1 MEEHNHFFGEEYNQD
16 DETSNS
22 SVADL
27 PENLRFDSSFSE
39 ETQSDTASTTSNF
52 MIYTQEVEPVS
63 LPADVVSDEE
73 LADLISAH
81 ILEIRRDGA
90 IENVIFGYNKVI
102 AHDCEHRL
110 LFKHRLYDTSIGTGH
125 FVTLEYD
132 ARVRSGV
139 PGIPWSEFKFQR
151 ITHEFYES
159 KQELLA
165 CKECINNSPAF
176 LQRSALKSF
185 CLFSTKEEVKSMSK
199 LLAMNVSEMETCL
212 QMDTQVQGE
221 KDFTYL
227 LNLINATGLKALF
240 PPRMYDLLATC
251 VKCSTEIK
259 KAARYGARN
268 FKPQDIDEVSNFEE
282 YLTNSPYYEDVLTK
296 YQETYFRFALSL
308 KAHTGPHAF
317 ADRVVLP
324 FKSD

>member
-1 MEEHNHFFGEEYNQD
+1 M
-16 DETSNS
+16 
-22 SVADL
+22 
-27 PENLRFDSSFSE
+27 
-39 ETQSDTASTTSNF
+39 
-52 MIYTQEVEPVS
+52 
-63 LPADVVSDEE
+63 
-73 LADLISAH
+73 LAD
-81 ILEIRRDGA
+81 
-90 IENVIFGYNKVI
+90 
-102 AHDCEHRL
+102 
-110 LFKHRLYDTSIGTGH
+110 GH
-125 FVTLEYD
+125 
-132 ARVRSGV
+132 SGS
-139 PGIPWSEFKFQR
+139 G
-151 ITHEFYES
+151 
-159 KQELLA
+159 
-165 CKECINNSPAF
+165 
-176 LQRSALKSF
+176 
-185 CLFSTKEEVKSMSK
+185 
-199 LLAMNVSEMETCL
+199 
-212 QMDTQVQGE
+212 G

-296 YQETYFRFALSL
+296 YQETYFRFAISL